1 MEHLCEHALAESL
14 IMAGRATKE
23 HAKSEVAEGGRGVGI
38 WGDPSSLSFPSPA
51 LSLLSFLSSFFS
63 LSLCLFIG

>member
-23 HAKSEVAEGGRGVGI
+23 HAKSEVAEGGEGC
-38 WGDPSSLSFPSPA
+38 GDLR
-51 LSLLSFLSSFFS
+51 
-63 LSLCLFIG
+63 